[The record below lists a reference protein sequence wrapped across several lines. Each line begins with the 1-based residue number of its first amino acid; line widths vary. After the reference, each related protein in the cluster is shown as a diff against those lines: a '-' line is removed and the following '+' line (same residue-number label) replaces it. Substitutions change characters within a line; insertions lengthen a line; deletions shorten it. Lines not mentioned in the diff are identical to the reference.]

1 MKSVSRPGSDAWIIS
16 PTWDLVC
23 LVATPAAIFPALW
36 LLGRHVVS
44 PEQVYLAAFAFAS
57 FGHHLPGFLRA
68 YGDRRLFAQYRWR
81 FLLAPPLICAVV
93 LLFAWQDLHGL
104 ILIMFVWAT
113 WHVLMQSY
121 GLLRIYDAK
130 RGNLSRTSARLDL
143 LACLAIFAAGI
154 VFSEARLVGL
164 ADDLWQTGLPVFTP
178 GQLQAAKWLVGAGTA
193 GLICVY
199 LAHALHAWHRGV
211 AVSWQKLALVLST
224 GGLYWASGSVSTN
237 VLVGVAMF
245 DIFHA
250 VQYFAIVWVY
260 NRQVVG
266 KSTERMPAVGL
277 LFRGRAWSL
286 GLYAAAI
293 ALYGAGFFALQSLEN
308 LAAEQAATIL
318 FTTSACLHF
327 YYDGFIW
334 KISQRR
340 TRRDLQLADA
350 SPQNSPGDQ
359 SGFAPARTARPIT
372 LWHGWKW
379 AALALVAAALV
390 VLERRQGEVQQADEY
405 RQLVRTAA
413 IAPNLPD
420 VQSRL
425 CHAAL
430 DRGETQ
436 RALAVAER
444 AVALRPRSSVAHED
458 LAAALQQAGR
468 LAQAESALR
477 VAVRRAPRRW
487 RSRLALA
494 QVLRQSEDWNQAERS
509 YRNAAQLAPENAGI
523 QRQWAEMRIAAQRFE
538 QALPVLK
545 RALQLDHQSAETH
558 YLLGVARMQ
567 TQQFPEADEAFQ
579 HALRLAPRHTQAR
592 FQLGNL
598 NYLTGDFETATQRF
612 RQCLQFDPQFCD
624 AHNNLGAALAE
635 QQRWREAADCY
646 RRALKLRP
654 GDANANYNLGLVLL
668 QTGDRAAARSRLRR
682 AAALGRPPGPALAA
696 ELNLPLP

>member
-1 MKSVSRPGSDAWIIS
+1 MSPTSPPGRNAWIIS

-36 LLGRHVVS
+36 LLARHVVS

-93 LLFAWQDLHGL
+93 LLFAWQDLHGF

-113 WHVLMQSY
+113 WHVLMQTY
-121 GLLRIYDAK
+121 GLLRIYDAR

-143 LACLAIFAAGI
+143 LACLAIFASGI
-154 VFSEARLVGL
+154 VFSQARLVGL

-178 GQLQAAKWLVGAGTA
+178 GQLLAAKWLVGVGTA
-193 GLICVY
+193 GLFCVY
-199 LAHALHAWHRGV
+199 LAHALHAWRRGV

-224 GGLYWASGSVSTN
+224 GALYWASGSVSTN

-245 DIFHA
+245 DVFHA

-260 NRQVVG
+260 NRRVVG
-266 KSTERMPAVGL
+266 KSSERMPAVGL

-293 ALYGAGFFALQSLEN
+293 ALYGAGFYALQSLEN

-334 KISQRR
+334 KISRR
-340 TRRDLQLADA
+340 QTRRDLQLSDA
-350 SPQNSPGDQ
+350 SPQQSPGDQ
-359 SGFAPARTARPIT
+359 SGFAPAWTARPIT

-379 AALALVAAALV
+379 AALALAAAALV
-390 VLERRQGEVQQADEY
+390 VLERRQGEAEQADDY
-405 RQLVRTAA
+405 RQIVRTAA
-413 IAPNLPD
+413 IAPNLPN

-425 CHAAL
+425 CHAAWK
-430 DRGETQ
+430 RGETQ
-436 RALAVAER
+436 RALAVARR
-444 AVALRPRSSVAHED
+444 AVALRPHSNLARED
-458 LAAALQQAGR
+458 LAAALQQAGS
-468 LAQAESALR
+468 LAEAESALR
-477 VAVRRAPRRW
+477 IAVNLAPHRW
-487 RSRLALA
+487 QSQLALA
-494 QVLRQSEDWNQAERS
+494 QVLRQCEDWNQAEQC
-509 YRNAAQLAPENAGI
+509 YRRAAQLAPENARI
-523 QRQWAEMRIAAQRFE
+523 QRQWAATCIAAQRFE
-538 QALPVLK
+538 QALPVLN
-545 RALQLDHQSAETH
+545 RALQLDDQSAEAH

-567 TQQFPEADEAFQ
+567 TQQYGEADEAFQ
-579 HALRLAPRHTQAR
+579 TALRLAPRHAQAR

-598 NYLTGDFETATQRF
+598 DYLTGDFEAAT
-612 RQCLQFDPQFCD
+612 RQLRKCVDIDPQFCD

-635 QQRWREAADCY
+635 QQRWHEAADCY
-646 RRALKLRP
+646 RRALDLRP
-654 GDANANYNLGLVLL
+654 GDANANYNLGLLLL
-668 QTGDRAAARSRLRR
+668 QSGDRSAARSRLRR
-682 AAALGRPPGPALAA
+682 AAELGRPPGPALAA